1 MKKNLKNMASI
12 AFACLLLISL
22 LGCVEL
28 EEESDPFEDSSGGI
42 QDEEPACAEFE
53 ELSEDI
59 SVDTTL
65 DGCYRITDSIT
76 VRDGAVLTIEPGSV
90 LHFEQDVG
98 LEITSKSALKAVG
111 EADSKIWFT
120 GEQKTKG
127 YWKGISF
134 RETDSTDNV
143 LDNVIIEYGGGSY
156 WYYGDDES
164 NLNVNSARVRVTNTK
179 IRNSGGWGFYF
190 YHTDVMEFNN
200 NLITSNTK
208 GAGCLYSANDAE
220 DIDSSSNYTGNDK
233 DIVFVDSGTVKD
245 DQTWSA
251 IDVPY
256 LFDGDIK
263 VESQVTIEAGAT
275 LSFAQDASILV
286 RSSGSLNAEGTETEP
301 ILFTGEQKTK
311 GYWKGISFR
320 ETDSTDNVLD
330 NVIIEYGGGS
340 YWYYGD
346 DESNLNVNSA
356 RVRVTNTKIRNSGGY
371 GIYNYYGD
379 LTKNNIEYNDNSY
392 DNYYEY
398 GA

>member
-179 IRNSGGWGFYF
+179 IRNSGG
-190 YHTDVMEFNN
+190 
-200 NLITSNTK
+200 
-208 GAGCLYSANDAE
+208 
-220 DIDSSSNYTGNDK
+220 
-233 DIVFVDSGTVKD
+233 
-245 DQTWSA
+245 
-251 IDVPY
+251 
-256 LFDGDIK
+256 
-263 VESQVTIEAGAT
+263 
-275 LSFAQDASILV
+275 
-286 RSSGSLNAEGTETEP
+286 
-301 ILFTGEQKTK
+301 
-311 GYWKGISFR
+311 
-320 ETDSTDNVLD
+320 
-330 NVIIEYGGGS
+330 
-340 YWYYGD
+340 
-346 DESNLNVNSA
+346 
-356 RVRVTNTKIRNSGGY
+356 Y